1 MITNVFWLTQKKWM
15 TLNTFEPMEATERR
29 IKLIWEFHGPDSRLT
44 AQHHAKHL
52 KEYGESNEVTN
63 HMTGVGMIDTG
74 YIAYIIVNES
84 EMIAVRDAL
93 IPLRGELA

>member
-1 MITNVFWLTQKKWM
+1 MD
-15 TLNTFEPMEATERR
+15 TLAEMETTERR

-52 KEYGESNEVTN
+52 KEYGVTNNVTN
-63 HMTGVGMIDTG
+63 HMTGVGMIETG

-84 EMIAVRDAL
+84 EMIGVRDAL
-93 IPLRGELA
+93 IPQRGELA